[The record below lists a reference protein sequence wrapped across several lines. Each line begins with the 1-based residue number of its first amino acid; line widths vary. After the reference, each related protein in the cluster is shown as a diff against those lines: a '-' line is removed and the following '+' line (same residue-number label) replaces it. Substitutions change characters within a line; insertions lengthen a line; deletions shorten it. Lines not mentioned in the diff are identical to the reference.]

1 MAELVEAILIV
12 QLGKDACVGGVE
24 ASLDILIVKRQP
36 PNGHYYMIPLG
47 GSSVPTSV
55 QGSIGVDVG

>member
-1 MAELVEAILIV
+1 MAEQVEAILIM

-24 ASLDILIVKRQP
+24 ASLDILIEKRQP
-36 PNGHYYMIPLG
+36 PNGHYYIIPLG

-55 QGSIGVDVG
+55 QGS

>member
-1 MAELVEAILIV
+1 MAELLEAILIV
-12 QLGKDACVGGVE
+12 HLGKDACVGGVE
-24 ASLDILIVKRQP
+24 ASLDILIEKRQP

>member
-1 MAELVEAILIV
+1 MAEQVEAILIM

-36 PNGHYYMIPLG
+36 PNGHYMIPLG

-55 QGSIGVDVG
+55 LGSIGVDVG

>member
-1 MAELVEAILIV
+1 MAEQVEAILIV

-24 ASLDILIVKRQP
+24 ASLDILIEKRQP

-47 GSSVPTSV
+47 GSSVPASV